1 MYKTLFLLEINV
13 PMIRV
18 LQFLFVTLKWRNFKQ
33 LIMKKLQKLM
43 PCKTFQEIKNN
54 WRWGANTQLGG
65 FGNGEISAP
74 FVTSQGA
81 KPAGLKSAPIKIQF

>member
-1 MYKTLFLLEINV
+1 ML
-13 PMIRV
+13 
-18 LQFLFVTLKWRNFKQ
+18 
-33 LIMKKLQKLM
+33 
-43 PCKTFQEIKNN
+43 CKTFQEIKNN
-54 WRWGANTQLGG
+54 WGWGANTQLGV